1 MSKKGTFHDLIAWQ
15 KAITLSKLV
24 YQVSRTLPETE
35 RFGLVVQM
43 RRAAISVAS
52 NIAEGNA
59 RQSLRD
65 YIHFLTMARGSLAE
79 LETQLI
85 ITDQL
90 NMLTEPTPV
99 METLRETR
107 RVLQGLIDSLRKKQQ
122 NMQTKKT

>member
-43 RRAAISVAS
+43 RRAAVSVAS

-99 METLRETR
+99 MEILRETR